1 MLRYELDELRFEEL
15 DELRFEELD
24 ERNELDDEERFD
36 EPDDDERTLV
46 DELLLFDDEPT
57 VVPRRVDVE
66 PPPDTELP
74 FDADELL
81 LSAEL
86 TLNELLRLVVL
97 EEPRKLPAEL
107 WLLFVVPAAT
117 PTEVVVLLL
126 TL

>member
-1 MLRYELDELRFEEL
+1 MLRYELEELRFEEL
-15 DELRFEELD
+15 EELRFEELD

-107 WLLFVVPAAT
+107 WLLFVEPAAT

>member
-1 MLRYELDELRFEEL
+1 MLRYELE
-15 DELRFEELD
+15 ELRFEELD

-107 WLLFVVPAAT
+107 WLLFVVPDAT

>member
-1 MLRYELDELRFEEL
+1 MLRYELEELRFDEL
-15 DELRFEELD
+15 EELRFDELD

-74 FDADELL
+74 VDADELL

-97 EEPRKLPAEL
+97 EEPWKLPAEL

>member
-1 MLRYELDELRFEEL
+1 MLRYELEELRFEEL
-15 DELRFEELD
+15 DELD